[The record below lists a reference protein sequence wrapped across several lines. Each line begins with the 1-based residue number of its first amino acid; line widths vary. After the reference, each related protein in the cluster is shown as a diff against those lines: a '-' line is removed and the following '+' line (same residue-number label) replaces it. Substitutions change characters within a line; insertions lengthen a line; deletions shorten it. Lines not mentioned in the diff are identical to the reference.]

1 MVLSVPLPALPWSD
15 GSQAGLMEVLLEEWL
30 LRPLQ
35 SLAAVR
41 PVAEFYRL
49 KRKMVDS
56 PFRRETV
63 AFFSAR
69 AVFLGRVSFR
79 VRLSPTDQAL
89 LVADQ
94 FAVTFDGHL
103 RELPG
108 SCPLLLAQDV
118 GADPSFTLLLNADSH
133 SFLLIGLNE
142 DTVSVQ
148 KNGQVLLPV
157 GRQSSITRPLNVN
170 KAFVSQVRVN
180 CNTTVSHTFHG
191 NRGLA
196 VRVRANVMQLSNQN
210 GVSVSCDLLRLVCS
224 FTLEGWLHGRY
235 YM

>member
-49 KRKMVDS
+49 KRKLVDS

-63 AFFSAR
+63 AFSSS
-69 AVFLGRVSFR
+69 VFLGRVSFR
-79 VRLSPTDQAL
+79 LRLSPTDQAL

-118 GADPSFTLLLNADSH
+118 GADPSFTLLLNADSN
-133 SFLLIGLNE
+133 SFLLIGLND

-157 GRQSSITRPLNVN
+157 HAPITRPLNVN
-170 KAFVSQVRVN
+170 
-180 CNTTVSHTFHG
+180 
-191 NRGLA
+191 
-196 VRVRANVMQLSNQN
+196 
-210 GVSVSCDLLRLVCS
+210 
-224 FTLEGWLHGRY
+224 
-235 YM
+235 